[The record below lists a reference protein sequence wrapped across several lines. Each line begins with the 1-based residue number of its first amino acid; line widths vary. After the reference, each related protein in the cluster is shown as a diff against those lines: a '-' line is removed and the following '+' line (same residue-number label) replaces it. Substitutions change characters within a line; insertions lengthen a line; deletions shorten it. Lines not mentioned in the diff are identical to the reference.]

1 MTYTAR
7 DFGIV
12 CGTMPTGEKND
23 ITDVPGVLVG
33 HHTVKDGDINT
44 GVTAIM
50 PHSGNL
56 YRQKVLGA
64 CDIINGFGKSIG
76 LMQVEELGTIE
87 TPILLTNTFGIG
99 TCANTLIREAIA
111 ANSDIG
117 RTTATV
123 NPVVLECNDG
133 PFNDIQALAITEDH
147 ARLALGD
154 ASNHFLQG
162 NVGAGTGMTCF
173 GFKGG
178 VGSASRRFDLDGET
192 YHLGILALTNFG
204 RTGDLILPD
213 GRRPSPKTIAQPE
226 RGSVILVLATDVP
239 LEHRQLKR
247 VSKRC
252 GAGLARLGAFWG
264 NGSGD
269 IAIGFSTAATFDHD
283 EASDLISLK
292 ALNENRIDILF
303 RAAAEATQEAVL
315 NSMCAAETF
324 VGRGGNRRF
333 SLADWL
339 KSSES
344 H

>member
-1 MTYTAR
+1 MTYRAR

-33 HHTVKDGDINT
+33 HHTVKDGNINT

-99 TCANTLIREAIA
+99 TCANALIREAIA
-111 ANSDIG
+111 ANPDIG

-147 ARLALGD
+147 ARLALE
-154 ASNHFLQG
+154 
-162 NVGAGTGMTCF
+162 M
-173 GFKGG
+173 
-178 VGSASRRFDLDGET
+178 
-192 YHLGILALTNFG
+192 
-204 RTGDLILPD
+204 P
-213 GRRPSPKTIAQPE
+213 
-226 RGSVILVLATDVP
+226 
-239 LEHRQLKR
+239 
-247 VSKRC
+247 
-252 GAGLARLGAFWG
+252 
-264 NGSGD
+264 
-269 IAIGFSTAATFDHD
+269 AI
-283 EASDLISLK
+283 IS
-292 ALNENRIDILF
+292 F
-303 RAAAEATQEAVL
+303 RAMSVQEPA
-315 NSMCAAETF
+315 
-324 VGRGGNRRF
+324 
-333 SLADWL
+333 
-339 KSSES
+339 
-344 H
+344 